1 MKKILLIAG
10 GFVIVLIIALAAIP
24 VFFKD
29 SIIALV
35 KTQANEALTAD
46 VNFTDADVSLLR
58 SFPHLYLSLDSFSI
72 VNRTPANDTLVA
84 ITSVGV
90 AIDLWSYIGNGT
102 LDILS
107 ATFAEPRVYAR
118 VYKDSTVNWNIVPEE
133 PATGQAPASGG
144 TTGMTIAL
152 RDYSI
157 ENGTIV
163 YEDEPGDKM
172 LMLRN
177 LHHTGSGDFADELFT
192 LETET
197 KGVVVFRKGNMEYL
211 SNVDATWDADLAM
224 DMKNRKFTF
233 KENNLLLNN
242 LPIQF
247 QGWIA
252 LPEEGI
258 QMDMSFKAVKT
269 EFKNFL
275 SLVPTIYANNYKE
288 LKSSGTMA
296 LEGAVKGVMTD
307 DLVPGFFVKLL
318 VGNGMFQYP
327 DLPHPV
333 TNVQMDM
340 VMNNPGGSADRT
352 VVDVRRLHVEIGGD
366 PFDMRM
372 ITKTPISDPYIDA
385 AVKGRLN
392 LDALS
397 KSMPLEEGTE
407 LGGVVIADVQ
417 AKGHLSALE
426 SKQYSRFTAMGAV
439 VAQNIVYA
447 KPDLPE
453 RVVVHSANLAF
464 SPQSASLKNLVMA
477 LGKSDIRGEGRVDN
491 VIGYMLADQELR
503 GIVVLESNS
512 MNLNP
517 WLGLPQNGGGEK
529 ARNAS
534 ATVST
539 QQKTDL
545 PDNVDFS
552 MTARMKEVLYDN
564 LNLRNVQASLT
575 LKNKVMTLHSSSMEL
590 LGGTMAMKG
599 VYDARIPE
607 RPTSDFAMSIKNFS
621 IAESFDKLTT
631 LQAFVP
637 FLAYMQG
644 RFDASASFG
653 AELNDEMRPVL
664 PTVESLGGLIV
675 ENIRVE
681 GFKPFSEIS
690 SLLKISELNN
700 PTLKGLTPKYEIKK
714 GRFILSPMAMKLGA
728 YPATIAGS
736 NGLDK
741 TLDYTMTITLPAG
754 KAKQQTVTALGKL
767 LKTPINT
774 ANTSSVDVAVH
785 ITGTPDNPKI
795 TTSLASLVQGQV
807 EEVTNAVEDAAKQRI
822 DEERQKLEQKAKEAE
837 TVARKKVEEEQE
849 KLRQKAREEEERLR
863 QKAREEE
870 EKAKKKLEDELKK
883 RSPFSRP

>member
-1 MKKILLIAG
+1 ML
-10 GFVIVLIIALAAIP
+10 VLALATIP

-29 SIIALV
+29 NIIALV
-35 KTQANEALTAD
+35 KEKTNEALTAD
-46 VNFTDADVSLLR
+46 VNFADADVSLLR
-58 SFPHLYLSLDSFSI
+58 SFPHLYLSLDSLSI
-72 VNRTPANDTLVA
+72 VNRVPAGDTLVA
-84 ITSVGV
+84 VTSVGV
-90 AIDLWSYIGNGT
+90 AIDLWSYIGSGT

-107 ATFAEPRVYAR
+107 ATFAEPRVYAH
-118 VYKDSTVNWNIVPEE
+118 VYKDSTTNWNIVPE
-133 PATGQAPASGG
+133 APAAGG
-144 TTGMTIAL
+144 AAPRSTTGMNIAL

-197 KGVVVFRKGNMEYL
+197 KGVLVFRKGNMEYL

-224 DMKNRKFTF
+224 DMKNKKFTF

-247 QGWIA
+247 QGFVA
-252 LPEEGI
+252 LPDDGI
-258 QMDMSFKAVKT
+258 QVDMSFKAVKT

-275 SLVPTIYANNYKE
+275 SLVPAIYANNYKE
-288 LKSSGTMA
+288 VKSSGTMA
-296 LEGAVKGVMTD
+296 LEGIVKGLMTD
-307 DLVPGFFVKLL
+307 DLLPGFFVKLL

-327 DLPHPV
+327 GLPHPV
-333 TNVQMDM
+333 TNVQVDM
-340 VMNNPGGSADRT
+340 AMSNPGGSADRT

-392 LDALS
+392 LDALG
-397 KSMPLEEGTE
+397 KSMPLEKGTE
-407 LGGVVIADVQ
+407 IGGVLLADVQ

-426 SKQYSRFTAMGAV
+426 KKQYSKFMATGAV
-439 VAQNIVYA
+439 IAQNVVYA

-453 RVVVHSANLAF
+453 KVVVRSANLAF
-464 SPQSASLKNLVMA
+464 SPQSASLKNLVVA
-477 LGKSDIRGEGRVDN
+477 LGKSDIRGEGQIDN
-491 VIGYMLADQELR
+491 VMGYMLANQELK
-503 GIVVLESNS
+503 GAVSLESNS

-517 WLGLPQNGGGEK
+517 WLGLSQNAGAGK
-529 ARNAS
+529 ASNTS
-534 ATVST
+534 TVST

-545 PDNVDFS
+545 PSDVDFS

-564 LNLRNVQASLT
+564 LTLRNVQASLT
-575 LKNKVMTLHSSSMEL
+575 LKNKVMTLHNSSMDM

-599 VYDARIPE
+599 MYDARVPE

-637 FLAYMQG
+637 FLQYMQG
-644 RFDASASFG
+644 RFDGSASFG
-653 AELNDEMRPVL
+653 AELNDDMRPVL
-664 PTVESLGGLIV
+664 PTVESLGGLVV

-690 SLLKISELNN
+690 SLLKIGELNN
-700 PTLKGLTPKYEIKK
+700 PTLKSMTPKYEIKK
-714 GRFILSPMAMKLGA
+714 GRFILAPTSMKLGA
-728 YPATIAGS
+728 YPATISGS
-736 NGLDK
+736 NGLDR

-754 KAKQQTVTALGKL
+754 KVKQQTAAALSKL
-767 LKTPINT
+767 LKTPLNT
-774 ANTSSVDVAVH
+774 ASTSSVDVAVH

-795 TTSLASLVQGQV
+795 TTSLANLVQSQV
-807 EEVTNAVEDAAKQRI
+807 EEVGKAVEDAAKQRL
-822 DEERQKLEQKAKEAE
+822 EEEKQKLEQKAKEAE
-837 TVARKKVEEEQE
+837 ETVRKKIEEEQE
-849 KLRQKAREEEERLR
+849 KLRQKAREEEERLK

-870 EKAKKKLEDELKK
+870 EKAKKKVEEELKK
-883 RSPFSRP
+883 RNPFSKP